1 MQGPWFAAGC
11 PCSRGCYVCGRGS
24 FTIKFRHLQDTDW
37 CSWEA
42 LGVLGRLQH
51 HRGMQLS
58 EAHQVFRIRLRM
70 RIRNCGEVEVG
81 CDHFVN
87 GRSLMDLASIQLLHC
102 VEDGRVNQMSKFMY
116 GG

>member
-1 MQGPWFAAGC
+1 M
-11 PCSRGCYVCGRGS
+11 
-24 FTIKFRHLQDTDW
+24 
-37 CSWEA
+37 
-42 LGVLGRLQH
+42 
-51 HRGMQLS
+51 
-58 EAHQVFRIRLRM
+58 FRIRLRM